1 MTCNPFTVFL
11 SLVSQTISW
20 FHHSYAKLCYTR
32 SYLTDTLSPFGV
44 WRNMR
49 KAGNPDLRFLPWCLQ
64 NWIKIIHSGQWNVP
78 PSIAIVSTPTIAFS
92 SSYLA
97 LLQMSTVWKTADVWG
112 YKSIPPSFLSG
123 YAKYE
128 VCCLG
133 VHDLNC
139 IITVSDKVNSTVA
152 N

>member
-78 PSIAIVSTPTIAFS
+78 PPLPLSAPPPLHFPRVTSPCYKCQQFGRQQMYEAISRS
-92 SSYLA
+92 
-97 LLQMSTVWKTADVWG
+97 LLPFFQVMQSMRSAASGFMTSTVSSLFQIK
-112 YKSIPPSFLSG
+112 
-123 YAKYE
+123 
-128 VCCLG
+128 
-133 VHDLNC
+133 
-139 IITVSDKVNSTVA
+139 
-152 N
+152 